1 MLLKMYTITIALRE
15 YSDRRKSQVD
25 VDTNDETAAACK
37 VSCMPTFQF
46 YKNGN
51 KVGEFSGADEKKLA
65 EMVEKLS

>member
-1 MLLKMYTITIALRE
+1 MRFELYTVDYYFTHTN
-15 YSDRRKSQVD
+15 DRNTQVD

-51 KVGEFSGADEKKLA
+51 KVGEFSGADEKKLT